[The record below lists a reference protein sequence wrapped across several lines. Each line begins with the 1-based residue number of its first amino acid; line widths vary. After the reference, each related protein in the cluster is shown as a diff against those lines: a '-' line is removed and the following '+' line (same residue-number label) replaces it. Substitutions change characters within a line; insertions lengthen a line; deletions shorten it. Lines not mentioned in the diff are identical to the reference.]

1 MTCSWKVAIIDEYII
16 YKPMPGTVLFVL
28 GHEIVGMGIITV
40 IPVHTY
46 NMVHLIIIA
55 SSLFLPYTRT
65 RIILLCLLVTG
76 AGRDR
81 STDNI
86 NAY

>member
-1 MTCSWKVAIIDEYII
+1 
-16 YKPMPGTVLFVL
+16 MPGTVLFVL

-55 SSLFLPYTRT
+55 SSLFLPYAYTRMHMHT